1 MYYEPGSTMAHTCVR
16 GNELMYKF
24 CEENSLPAERCGK
37 MIVAT
42 TPEEHK
48 QVEKLYKQ
56 GNANGVKGL
65 EIFDGKQVG
74 INHDVVLIPT
84 ADHFMC
90 RYLLWNLTSKHTLL
104 CTPLIQ
110 VLLTTAW
117 SQKP

>member
-1 MYYEPGSTMAHTCVR
+1 MRFFITQAFEKINAGMYYEPGSTMAHTCVR

-24 CEENSLPAERCGK
+24 CEENKLPVERCGK

-65 EIFDGKQVG
+65 EIFDSKQVNG
-74 INHDVVLIPT
+74 SCFVVVKPGVAINTRV
-84 ADHFMC
+84 
-90 RYLLWNLTSKHTLL
+90 
-104 CTPLIQ
+104 
-110 VLLTTAW
+110 
-117 SQKP
+117 